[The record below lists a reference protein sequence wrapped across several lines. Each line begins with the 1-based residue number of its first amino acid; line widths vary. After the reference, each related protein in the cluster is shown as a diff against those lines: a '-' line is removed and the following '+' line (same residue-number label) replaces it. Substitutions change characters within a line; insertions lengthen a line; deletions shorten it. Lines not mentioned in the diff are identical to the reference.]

1 MLYVIYCLFSIVCGA
16 LLILA
21 YALFIQDIKDR
32 REQSKKRKL
41 NKN

>member
-1 MLYVIYCLFSIVCGA
+1 MLYIIYCLFSIACGS

-32 REQSKKRKL
+32 REQSKKGKL
-41 NKN
+41 NRD